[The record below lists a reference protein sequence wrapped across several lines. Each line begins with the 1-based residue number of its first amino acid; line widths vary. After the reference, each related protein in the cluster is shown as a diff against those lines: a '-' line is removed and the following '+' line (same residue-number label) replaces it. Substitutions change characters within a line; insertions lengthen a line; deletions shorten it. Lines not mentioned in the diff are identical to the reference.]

1 MATTSSSI
9 SNKYLR
15 GMLTIS
21 SIYRLFSEGGIVLG
35 GQLASGIAGIVAVSY
50 FSSLLPPSEY
60 GLLTLALL
68 SVHLCQT
75 IFWGVG
81 AALVRFYGTAFDN
94 GTLKSL
100 LRAIWTEQKR
110 RTIFLTAIAIIF
122 CVTLL
127 AFNYQSNVLWI
138 AILVFL
144 TATVSCYGTLCDQ
157 LHTAVRS
164 RLPVS
169 VHQTAVAWMKILSV
183 GCVIYL
189 FGASASCAIA
199 GIFLAVLIGSVWQYS
214 SYSSKKK
221 SLVQQVKGDQ
231 HSADWIDSV
240 SRFSTPFIFWNI
252 AIVAQQSADR
262 WALHLNCSADELG
275 AYSAVYGV
283 TLIPVMLIFQCAG
296 QVARPIFFRNAGN
309 EDDLQKH
316 ILVFKQSSQFIKLTV
331 YGMLIIISISY
342 LFSDL
347 IVSNL
352 LDSHYW
358 SAEPL
363 VPLFVLAGCL
373 AGISQIIELQMQV
386 ITKSRVLAVVRIT
399 NSVISILAIFLAAN
413 YFGMYGVGV
422 ATLLSQ
428 VTAVIALFSISLIYF
443 KRIQGELCRQCT

>member
-1 MATTSSSI
+1 M
-9 SNKYLR
+9 
-15 GMLTIS
+15 
-21 SIYRLFSEGGIVLG
+21 
-35 GQLASGIAGIVAVSY
+35 
-50 FSSLLPPSEY
+50 
-60 GLLTLALL
+60 
-68 SVHLCQT
+68 
-75 IFWGVG
+75 
-81 AALVRFYGTAFDN
+81 
-94 GTLKSL
+94 
-100 LRAIWTEQKR
+100 
-110 RTIFLTAIAIIF
+110 
-122 CVTLL
+122 
-127 AFNYQSNVLWI
+127 
-138 AILVFL
+138 
-144 TATVSCYGTLCDQ
+144 
-157 LHTAVRS
+157 
-164 RLPVS
+164 PVS

-199 GIFLAVLIGSVWQYS
+199 GIFLAVFIGSVWQYS

-231 HSADWIDSV
+231 PSADWIGSV

-252 AIVAQQSADR
+252 ALVAQQSADR

-275 AYSAVYGV
+275 TYSAVYGV

-296 QVARPIFFRNAGN
+296 QVARPIFF
-309 EDDLQKH
+309 ETLEMKTTFKST
-316 ILVFKQSSQFIKLTV
+316 LVFRQSSQFIKLTIC
-331 YGMLIIISISY
+331 GMLVIISISY

-386 ITKSRVLAVVRIT
+386 IAKPRVLAVVRIA
-399 NSVISILAIFLAAN
+399 NSVISIFAVFLAAN